1 MKRNLFL
8 LILGAAILMASCSP
22 KVKVVKNPMIGMSNT
37 ETLDI
42 TRVEITDSAT
52 YVNVEA
58 YFQPKYW
65 IKFTSDTYLQVDG
78 KKYVI
83 TTTEGCELDKQFW
96 MPESGRASFRF
107 TFPPIPKRAE
117 SMDFIEGEG
126 EGAFKLYD
134 IDLTGKRSYEDY
146 LKPHPDIPKEL
157 IKINEMATMPK
168 PIFDVGKTTV
178 TVHLLNYKEG
188 FYDKEFTLVNN
199 VSYGGQEEINA
210 HVDQKKGTITFE
222 FTQYGTSEGWIGEP
236 NSHRVMVNNLL
247 IAPNE
252 KIEIYVDLKVTGQRI
267 VARRE
272 KRKDFYGFK
281 SYIDGIYKDYCA
293 VLSSMSDR
301 LSEQYFRNNEIML
314 QIHNS
319 RFADYKWSA
328 EEYQKN
334 VKEKYLNIIKNIENI
349 PNALPLD
356 KAYFKRQADLDYCI
370 AIIQHDILMRRNYL
384 YVNKVNTNQPIDYE
398 FATLSEEQMRDMSSL
413 LQYNE
418 SYELTLFDIMDYRI
432 AEYLNAPKNS
442 MLYNRFT
449 YSDYI
454 ELCTDNKMTEKR
466 WEHLEKFHGH
476 DFILKAAKVRH
487 AEVQAE
493 LAKVDGKAK
502 IEPTPDVAD
511 DKLFDAIIAPHKG
524 KVICIDFWNTW
535 CSPCRYAHKEIAK
548 LKDGKLKSKD
558 IIWIYI
564 ANDSSPIVA
573 YKAAI
578 PEIRGLHYR
587 LDKNHWE
594 ALTDKFKINSIP
606 SYVVVD
612 KNGKYSLRNDFQD
625 TNRMGNELLKMVEK

>member
-1 MKRNLFL
+1 
-8 LILGAAILMASCSP
+8 
-22 KVKVVKNPMIGMSNT
+22 MIGVCNT

-58 YFQPKYW
+58 YFHPKYW
-65 IKFTSDTYLQVDG
+65 IKFVSDTYLQVDG
-78 KKYVI
+78 KKYII
-83 TTTEGCELDKQFW
+83 TTAEGCELDKQFW

-107 TFPPIPKRAE
+107 TFPPIPKQAK
-117 SMDFIEGEG
+117 SMDFIEGEE

-134 IDLTGKRSYEDY
+134 IDLTGKRSYKDY
-146 LKPHPDIPKEL
+146 FKPHPDIPKEL

-188 FYDKEFTLVNN
+188 LYDKEFTLVNN
-199 VSYGGQEEINA
+199 VSYGEQEEIKA

-236 NSHRVMVNNLL
+236 NSYHIMVDNLL

-252 KIEIYVDLKVTGQRI
+252 KIEIYVDMKVTGQRI
-267 VARRE
+267 IARRE
-272 KRKDFYGFK
+272 KRKDFYGFR
-281 SYIDGIYKDYCA
+281 SYIDGIYKDYSA

-314 QIHNS
+314 QLHNG

-356 KAYFKRQADLDYCI
+356 KAYFKRKADLDYCK

-398 FATLSEEQMRDMSSL
+398 FATLSEEQMRDMFSL

-454 ELCTDNKMTEKR
+454 ELCTHNKMTEKM

-487 AEVQAE
+487 AEIQAE
-493 LAKVDGKAK
+493 FAKVDGKAK
-502 IEPTPDVAD
+502 IEPTPEVAD
-511 DKLFDAIIAPHKG
+511 DELFDAIIAPHKG
-524 KVICIDFWNTW
+524 KVIVVDFWNTW
-535 CSPCRYAHKEIAK
+535 CGPCREAQREIDK
-548 LKDGKLKSKD
+548 LKEGELKDKD
-558 IIWIYI
+558 IVWIYI
-564 ANDSSPIVA
+564 ANESSPEAA
-573 YKAAI
+573 YKTMI
-578 PEIRGLHYR
+578 TKIKGLHYQ
-587 LDKNHWE
+587 
-594 ALTDKFKINSIP
+594 LTQREWDVLQSKFDFDGIP

-612 KNGKYSLRNDFQD
+612 KDGKYALRNDLRQID
-625 TNRMGNELLKMVEK
+625 RMKQELLKMTKE